1 MATKKRRNKTG
12 WNKKAASPSH
22 PEEGG
27 SSGELKKARSLSSI
41 ARDVGLGLLVCVV
54 FFAAVE
60 IAFRLTGLFKPPAAE
75 DPYVG
80 FSGTIPLFEVKDGI
94 AHVSR
99 PKLRYFNESSF
110 AVQKPPNTS
119 RIFCFGGST
128 TYGHPFDQRTSF
140 SRWLQEL
147 LKASDPEHSYEVI
160 NVGGISYASYRIV
173 PLIRET
179 LQYNPDLMII
189 YTGHNEFLERR
200 TYSQMLDRGAG
211 VLYVKSKLD
220 QLRVYKALERLL
232 EPVMGRTASEADSRP
247 DSPRETQKPIL
258 QSEVTAVLDRSA
270 GLDLYHRDDDFAK
283 GVVEHFSHNLRAM
296 ITLCREHGVPVILVD
311 PPCNLKDFSPFKSE
325 HDHRMTRAE
334 QENFAKS
341 LRQAEEL
348 IVRGE
353 HAEAERLLHKIID
366 QDPLYADSYYLAGKA
381 ALGKKK
387 YDEAYV
393 NFVKAK
399 DLDVCPLRIITP
411 ITDRIRQIAAEEKVP
426 LIPFVDVVRERV
438 AQAGDSSSIPGNE
451 SFLDHVHP
459 TIELHQVLAELLA
472 DQMEKMR
479 LVQKR
484 QVLSSG
490 DKQALYEKI
499 MAGLDQQFMAM
510 RDLNLAKTL
519 KWAGKKEEAREAL
532 LRAAKLLVNDVEIH
546 KMLGSFSLDAGDYDS
561 AIASYEKAVAL
572 SGHDPEM
579 EFALG
584 VAYYRAGRLAEA
596 KNAYDKIL
604 KSSANLPEVYA
615 NLGMIYLQEGNVQKA
630 WGILQ
635 DGISQCKDC
644 AVLFGPYALA
654 HAVMGRP
661 KDAIPWMQKAV
672 EAEPGDPNNFYN
684 LAGMHALA
692 GSPEKA
698 VEYLNRAVD
707 KGYSNFTKL
716 MYDTIFESVRGRPDF
731 QEVIERIRPSS
742 QYKKSL

>member
-1 MATKKRRNKTG
+1 MATNKRRNKASR
-12 WNKKAASPSH
+12 NKKTPISSQPITELPST
-22 PEEGG
+22 G
-27 SSGELKKARSLSSI
+27 SKKDRSLSSL
-41 ARDVGLGLLVCVV
+41 ARDMGFGLLVCVI
-54 FFAAVE
+54 FFAVVE
-60 IAFRLTGLFKPPAAE
+60 IAFRLTGLFQPPAAE

-110 AVQKPPNTS
+110 PVQKPPNTT

-147 LKASDPEHSYEVI
+147 LKASDPERSYEVI
-160 NVGGISYASYRIV
+160 NAGGISYASYRIV

-200 TYSQMLDRGAG
+200 TYSQMLDKGSG
-211 VLYVKSKLD
+211 VLYVRSKLD
-220 QLRVYKALERLL
+220 QLRVYRALERLL
-232 EPVMGRTASEADSRP
+232 EPVLERSGSEADSRP
-247 DSPRETQKPIL
+247 DVAKETRKPTL

-270 GLDLYHRDDDFAK
+270 GLDLYHRDDNFAK
-283 GVVEHFSHNLRAM
+283 GVEEHFSHNLRAI

-325 HDHRMTRAE
+325 HDHRMTLGE
-334 QENFAKS
+334 QENFARSVQQVEKM
-341 LRQAEEL
+341 
-348 IVRGE
+348 IGE
-353 HAEAERLLHKIID
+353 GEYAAAERLLHEIVD
-366 QDPLYADSYYLAGKA
+366 QDRLYADSYYLAGKA
-381 ALGKKK
+381 ALGLKK
-387 YDEAYV
+387 YDEAYA

-411 ITDRIRQIAAEEKVP
+411 MTNRIRQIAVEEKVT
-426 LIPFVDVVRERV
+426 LIPFVDVVRDRLM
-438 AQAGDSSSIPGNE
+438 QAGDSSAIPGNE

-459 TIELHQVLAELLA
+459 TIELHQRLAELLA
-472 DQMEKMR
+472 DQMEKMG
-479 LVQKR
+479 LVKKR
-484 QVLSSG
+484 EVLSSA

-499 MAGLDQQFMAM
+499 MAGLDEQFMAM

-532 LRAAKLLVNDVEIH
+532 LRAAKLLDNDVEIH

-572 SGHDPEM
+572 SGNDPEM

-596 KNAYDKIL
+596 KNEYDKIL

-635 DGISQCKDC
+635 DGISRCTDC

-654 HAVMGRP
+654 HAVMGHP
-661 KDAIPWMQKAV
+661 KDAIPWMQRAV

-684 LAGMHALA
+684 LAGMYALA

-698 VEYLNRAVD
+698 VEYLNRAID

-716 MYDTIFESVRGRPDF
+716 MSDTIFESVRARPDF
-731 QEVIERIRPSS
+731 QEIIQRIRP
-742 QYKKSL
+742 